1 MKRES
6 ELCNNLKQMRTRLG
20 LSQQDL
26 AEAAGVTRQTIGAV
40 ESGQYAP
47 SATVA
52 IRLARVLGC
61 PVESLFWLE
70 DGRPEVAATP
80 AEGFPAGASVRLAV
94 ARIGGRWVAHPLAGE
109 QAFRTELIPADGE
122 GRLDS
127 GGGAAAGSGAS
138 VQVRLLDEPENVA
151 KTVVLAGCTPALS
164 LWARAAE
171 RWNPG
176 LRVHWVFANSRAALG
191 HVARGEVH
199 GGGMH
204 LFDPETGEYNVP
216 FVRRW
221 LPDRSVVLVN
231 LGVWEEGFLVR
242 PGNPL
247 AIRTAADLARPGVRI
262 VNREAG
268 AGSRHLLERA
278 LQQEGVPS
286 EAVAGFDR
294 VVGDHVAVAA
304 AVAAG
309 EADAGVS
316 AASIAA
322 AFGLGF
328 VPLQQVRY
336 DMVFPKEYLAEAPVQ
351 QLIGSLGHR
360 WVRSQLEAL
369 GGYDAS
375 RTGEV
380 VAEVTPA
387 ENRSAGR

>member
-6 ELCNNLKQMRTRLG
+6 ELRNNLKQVRTRLG

-26 AEAAGVTRQTIGAV
+26 ADAAGVTRQTIGAV
-40 ESGQYAP
+40 ESGLYAP

-70 DGRPEVAATP
+70 DGRPEVEATP
-80 AEGFPAGASVRLAV
+80 AEGFPAGASVRLAM

-122 GRLDS
+122 GRLEPNV
-127 GGGAAAGSGAS
+127 GGGS
-138 VQVRLLDEPENVA
+138 VHAHLLDEPENVA

-171 RWNPG
+171 RWHPG
-176 LRVHWVFANSRAALG
+176 LRVHWVFANSRAALR
-191 HVARGEVH
+191 HVERGEVH

-204 LFDPETGEYNVP
+204 LFDPETGEYNLP

-221 LPDRSVVLVN
+221 LPGRPVVLVN
-231 LGVWEEGFLVR
+231 LGVWEEGLLVR

-268 AGSRHLLERA
+268 AGSRHLLERT
-278 LQQEGVPS
+278 LQQEGVDP
-286 EAVAGFDR
+286 ATVAGFDR

-309 EADAGVS
+309 QADAGVS

-369 GGYDAS
+369 GGYDTS

-380 VAEVTPA
+380 VAEVGAAGP
-387 ENRSAGR
+387 ENTAALPT

>member
-6 ELCNNLKQMRTRLG
+6 ELRNNLKQVRTRLG

-26 AEAAGVTRQTIGAV
+26 ADAAGVTRQTIGAV
-40 ESGQYAP
+40 ESGLYAP

-80 AEGFPAGASVRLAV
+80 AEGFPAGDSVRLAM
-94 ARIGGRWVAHPLAGE
+94 ARVGGRWVAHPLAGE

-122 GRLDS
+122 GRLFP
-127 GGGAAAGSGAS
+127 GAAAGGGAS
-138 VQVRLLDEPENVA
+138 VQVRLLDESENVA

-176 LRVHWVFANSRAALG
+176 LRVHWVFANSRAALR
-191 HVARGEVH
+191 HVERGEVH

-204 LFDPETGEYNVP
+204 LFDPESGEYNLP
-216 FVRRW
+216 FVHRW
-221 LPDRSVVLVN
+221 LPGRPVVLVN
-231 LGVWEEGFLVR
+231 LGVWEEGLLVR

-247 AIRTAADLARPGVRI
+247 AIRTAADLAQPGVRI

-278 LQQEGVPS
+278 LQQEGVDPT
-286 EAVAGFDR
+286 AVAGFDR

-309 EADAGVS
+309 QADAGVS

-336 DMVFPKEYLAEAPVQ
+336 DMVFPKEYLTEAPVQ

-380 VAEVTPA
+380 VAEITPA
-387 ENRSAGR
+387 ESPAADR